1 MGREKVFQEIA
12 ERFSKNELTR
22 IVTAGSTNTDKSSL
36 AEGAAVWVD
45 WLDMMICGKYGKVHH
60 IINTASSGQ
69 TSAEML
75 EFFTRDVLSYNPEI
89 LVITVG
95 EEDCDRQ
102 NNISVEQFRENLKNM
117 ISKAREFAPGVII
130 VLQTSPGF
138 DSEMLSGAGEEG
150 KAEAHKL
157 YMDAVKETA
166 ESEKCHL
173 SDIFERMELLR
184 GAYPDEYREL
194 MQDSCTLNATGHM
207 LWGIDLG
214 ELFGGK
220 LPESQES
227 YCEEGLDYQSLLDN
241 LSEEEE

>member
-22 IVTAGSTNTDKSSL
+22 IVAAGSTSTDKSSL
-36 AEGAAVWVD
+36 AEGAAVWAD
-45 WLDMMICGKYGKVHH
+45 WLDMMICGKYGRVHH
-60 IINTASSGQ
+60 LVNTASSGQ
-69 TSAEML
+69 TSSEML

-89 LVITVG
+89 LILTVG
-95 EEDCDRQ
+95 EEDCDTQ
-102 NNISVEQFRENLKNM
+102 NNISVEKFTENLKAM
-117 ISKAREFAPGVII
+117 IAKAREFSPGMII

-138 DSEMLSGAGEEG
+138 DSEMLSGDGEEG
-150 KAEAHKL
+150 KAEAHTL
-157 YMDAVKETA
+157 YMNAVRETA
-166 ESEKCHL
+166 KSENCLL
-173 SDIFERMELLR
+173 SDIFERLELLR

-220 LPESQES
+220 LPESQEA
-227 YCEEGLDYQSLLDN
+227 YCEEGLDFQSLLDN
-241 LSEEEE
+241 LSEEE